1 MVRTAALEGLLEGFM
16 RKSLSLLTI
25 LFLASA
31 LLSCAP
37 APGRNSPDGTAP
49 VIIGLA
55 SQDAESAPQPTA
67 EPTPVPTPEAEW
79 PVPAEGSED
88 PAGVGSGND
97 ASEIRMAAYGEKLY
111 YIGQTGNSNNKTAP
125 RNLWEINWD
134 GSGRRA
140 VANEEDITKNV
151 ADLSGYSFEKP
162 VSVYKVEN
170 GRIYFFVNVIR
181 FDKKDEYVLY
191 TFLVPYVAMPEEE
204 AAAETNDDDKY
215 QMYSVDLQGEGMRL
229 EEDDAGK
236 YLGIGSNSVVAGE
249 YTYTQED
256 TRILRK
262 PETGD
267 AEVIY
272 QNDAGLISNLT
283 VQGDWAY
290 FLERQQDDYELCK
303 IHCVNGR
310 THVEQTI
317 LELPRDSAFF
327 VRRISVLGNWVYFIN
342 EGCLLCRVPING
354 GTVETLLADPVFD
367 YVLFGRTIFY
377 YAAEVQNM
385 EGLPTGMQFSTL
397 LRRADLD
404 GANDTAIDTAADT
417 AD

>member
-1 MVRTAALEGLLEGFM
+1 M
-16 RKSLSLLTI
+16 RRSLSLLTI
-25 LFLASA
+25 LLFAPA
-31 LLSCAP
+31 LLSCAS
-37 APGRNSPDGTAP
+37 APGRNSPDGAAP

-55 SQDAESAPQPTA
+55 SQDLVSAPQPTA
-67 EPTPVPTPEAEW
+67 EPAPSPTPEAEW

-111 YIGQTGNSNNKTAP
+111 YIGQTGNSNKKTAP
-125 RNLWEINWD
+125 QNLWEMNWD

-140 VANEEDITKNV
+140 VASEEDITKNV

-170 GRIYFFVNVIR
+170 DRIYFLVNVIR
-181 FDKKDEYVLY
+181 YEKKDAYALY
-191 TFLVPYVAMPEEE
+191 TFLVPYGAMPEEE
-204 AAAETNDDDKY
+204 AAAEAETNDDDKY
-215 QMYSVDLQGEGMRL
+215 QMYSVDLLGGEMRL

-236 YLGIGSNSVVAGE
+236 YLSMGSNSVVAGE
-249 YTYTQED
+249 YTYINED

-267 AEVIY
+267 AGVIY

-303 IHCVNGR
+303 IHCVNGQ
-310 THVEQTI
+310 THVEQTV

-342 EGCLLCRVPING
+342 ESCLLCRVPVNG
-354 GTVETLLADPVFD
+354 GTAETVLADPVFD
-367 YVLFGRTIFY
+367 YMLFGRTIFY
-377 YAAEVQNM
+377 FAAEVQNM

-404 GANDTAIDTAADT
+404 GANDTAIDTAVDT